1 MPKWS
6 TLKYC
11 FEMSQ
16 NGERER
22 EREMTFYLDIRK
34 KIVKST
40 NWLDTIYRRSPG
52 YLFVHVVPTYVCEC
66 VCVYVDTLASV
77 LD

>member
-1 MPKWS
+1 MVDVEILFRNVTKWR
-6 TLKYC
+6 
-11 FEMSQ
+11 
-16 NGERER
+16 ERER